1 MMMKKVLFGLVIA
14 SAVIAGCVKSNTKC
28 PFTNSSIIA
37 PTDEVQALKDS
48 LAAHGISATQDASG
62 FLYTINQ
69 KGAGVGVTNL
79 CSNVSVTYK
88 GSLFDSTVF
97 DSTATNQVATFQ
109 LGQVIVGWQKGVPL
123 INKDGDITLY
133 IPPSL
138 GYGPNPVK
146 DNSGNV
152 IIPGNSFLI
161 FNIHISDIQ

>member
-1 MMMKKVLFGLVIA
+1 MKNVLFGLIIA
-14 SAVIAGCVKSNTKC
+14 SAVIAGCVKSNNKC
-28 PFTNSSIIA
+28 PYTDSNFIA
-37 PTDEVQALKDS
+37 PTSEVQALKDS
-48 LAAHGISATQDASG
+48 LAVHGISATQDPSG

-69 KGAGVGVTNL
+69 PGTGTGVINL

-109 LGQVIVGWQKGVPL
+109 LGQVIVGWQKGLPL
-123 INKDGDITLY
+123 VNKNGDITLY

-152 IIPGNSFLI
+152 VIPGNSFLI
-161 FNIHISDIQ
+161 FNIHITDIQ